1 MPNYPGAAASKV
13 SVASNISPLALSTP
27 GDSAYLFGT
36 LSTGAT
42 QLPITD
48 STVTGESP
56 VAGTA
61 SIAITLP
68 SRDGG
73 AVPMISFEGF
83 FSGAPGVFE
92 IDIQESDTDADGL
105 YILPTAAAYKVTAVD
120 ATTQAFRV
128 DLNPTGGKFM
138 RVKLVSRANAVSLVL
153 KVTRLA

>member
-1 MPNYPGAAASKV
+1 MPNYPGAASSKT
-13 SVASNISPLALSTP
+13 SAPSNISPLALSTP

-56 VAGTA
+56 AAGTA

-68 SRDGG
+68 ARDGS
-73 AVPMISFEGF
+73 AVPMVSFEGF
-83 FSGAPGVFE
+83 FSGAPGTFE
-92 IDIQESDTDADGL
+92 IDIQEADTDADAL
-105 YILPTAAAYKVTAVD
+105 YILPSAAAYTVSAVN

-128 DLNPTGGKFM
+128 DLNPTGGRFM
-138 RVKLVSRANAVSLVL
+138 RVLLKTRTNAVSLVV
-153 KVTRLA
+153 KATRLA